1 MVSLYKSR
9 LINTEADLGCCSN
22 PRSASDMDENSQS
35 GKVALI
41 LAEELQCLTNSLR
54 NAKPALSSKIN
65 NAQSATVRATV
76 TDKTIVI
83 NTFCMSFRVMFLF
96 FLTRIA
102 HRSLSRTFWEKYLK
116 RAPRNFIFWW
126 KTGNLIR

>member
-1 MVSLYKSR
+1 
-9 LINTEADLGCCSN
+9 
-22 PRSASDMDENSQS
+22 MDENSQS

-41 LAEELQCLTNSLR
+41 LAEELQCLTNSLG

-76 TDKTIVI
+76 TDKTVVI

-96 FLTRIA
+96 FLTRIT

-116 RAPRNFIFWW
+116 RAPRKFIF
-126 KTGNLIR
+126 